1 MDSSAQESTT
11 ATFEEVERSGLKVA
25 IKGRIVAIVF
35 MGVWLIASRPIDRAF
50 EFVVALAAFALL
62 GVLHYFVIAR
72 GADRPWVK
80 YVFITCDI
88 ALLSLAVI
96 LSNPFPVADLPQM
109 IIFRFDVFQYYFIVL
124 AVAAFSFSPGMLVWS
139 GFAGAFGW
147 LGAYAWIV
155 RNEPVVFNW
164 SDLPANPTKEQ
175 FYEIFYSP
183 SFAPIGGVFQ
193 ECLTFVVVATLIAI
207 VMRRARNT
215 VLRQLA
221 AERDRAAISQIFG
234 RYVPESV
241 VSAMIADKGALAPVE
256 RRATVLFADL
266 AGFTQMTETAGARGT
281 VDVINQFFDT
291 ATEII
296 GRHNGIVTQF
306 QGDALLATF
315 NLPVED
321 PEHATHAVRA
331 AHDILASVNK
341 EKFGGRDLSVRIGVA
356 TGDVMAGNIGGGG
369 RQSYTVYGDAVNV
382 AARLEEMNK
391 DFGTSV
397 LFTEST
403 AKLISSATGQRIG
416 ETTVRGVHDPIAV
429 YTLNG

>member
-1 MDSSAQESTT
+1 MESTAQESTT
-11 ATFEEVERSGLKVA
+11 ATFEEVERSGMKLA
-25 IKGRIVAIVF
+25 IKGRIVAIIF
-35 MGVWLIASRPIDRAF
+35 MGLWLIASRPLDRAI
-50 EFVVALAAFALL
+50 EFTAVLATFALL
-62 GVLHYFVIAR
+62 GALHYFVIGS

-80 YVFITCDI
+80 YFFITCDI
-88 ALLSLAVI
+88 ALLSLAVV
-96 LSNPFPVADLPQM
+96 LSESFPTANLPQM
-109 IIFRFDVFQYYFIVL
+109 MIFRFDVFQYYFIVL

-139 GFAGAFGW
+139 GFAGSFGW
-147 LGAYAWIV
+147 LSTYAWIT
-155 RNEPVVFNW
+155 RNESNVFNW
-164 SDLPANPTKEQ
+164 SDIPANPTQEQ
-175 FYEIFYSP
+175 FYDIFFSP
-183 SFAPIGGVFQ
+183 AFAPIGGRFQ
-193 ECLTFVVVATLIAI
+193 ESLTFIVVAILIAI
-207 VMRRARNT
+207 VMRRAKNT
-215 VLRQLA
+215 VLRQLE

-256 RRATVLFADL
+256 RPATVLFADL

-281 VDVINQFFDT
+281 VEVINQFFDT

-321 PEHATHAVRA
+321 PEHASHAVSA
-331 AHDILASVNK
+331 AHDILASVNTK
-341 EKFGGRDLSVRIGVA
+341 KFGGRDLSVRIGVA
-356 TGDVMAGNIGGGG
+356 TGNVMAGNIGGGG

-403 AKLISSATGQRIG
+403 AGLMSGADARRIG
-416 ETTVRGVHDPIAV
+416 ETTVRGVQDPVAV
-429 YTLNG
+429 YTL